1 MAQRIFIRS
10 LIILLCSTGLSSG
23 VCGTAL
29 AAPRNFQR
37 SGSTVPQQGI
47 YLVFPFENA
56 GASPRLDWLSEG
68 LEELT
73 IQRLFAAG
81 QQVYSH
87 AGRASE
93 MDRYGLPANAKLS
106 RAAMLHIAD
115 ELDADFVIF
124 GSFASDGQNLAVE
137 ARILR
142 VNVLSDHTATNAK
155 ALLAPARESGP
166 LSSLMDLHLR
176 VLWRLISANDPA
188 YRSNLAEF
196 SKAQR
201 PLRLDAFEHYIRG
214 LLAAEDE
221 GRLREL
227 REAAR
232 LEPEWPDP
240 DFALGQAYYLRRDC
254 NSAIP
259 WFARV
264 PNSHQRHFEAI
275 FATGVC
281 RLLLN
286 QADRAEEVFA
296 ALQTSPKND
305 AASEGAAGNAISN
318 VEMPEIL
325 NDLAIA
331 QVRQGKSGP
340 AVEGLR
346 RATQLDPDE
355 DDYPFNLGLLA
366 LRAKDFAGAAGYFRE
381 ASQRAPE
388 NPEDRAMLI
397 LSLEKGGKKEEA
409 EQERKLGK
417 EALGSD
423 ALPAI
428 RLEASPKTN
437 VKTHGKSRKKTQ
449 KTQLPTE
456 EQGDALTRYE
466 RLKTQLDTIALRLE
480 IETPEKVAG
489 TATNDTAADTPANHV
504 RRGRQELAGN
514 LLDAAEF
521 EFRTALKADPNDS
534 SAHRGL
540 AEILRR
546 RGKLDDAVKELQT
559 SLESGDSAI
568 ARTTLAK
575 IYLEQKKPDLA
586 RTEAEH
592 ALKLAP
598 NYSEAKQLLEHLQ
611 NGKRGGGK
619 P

>member
-1 MAQRIFIRS
+1 MVRLDFMRS
-10 LIILLCSTGLSSG
+10 LFLLLCAIGITGRA
-23 VCGTAL
+23 CG
-29 AAPRNFQR
+29 AAQASPGNAQAG
-37 SGSTVPQQGI
+37 GSTAPQQGI

-56 GASPRLDWLSEG
+56 GASPRLDWLGEG

-73 IQRLFAAG
+73 IQRLFTAG

-93 MDRYGLPANAKLS
+93 MDRYGLPATAKLS

-115 ELDADFVIF
+115 DLDADFVIF
-124 GSFASDGQNLAVE
+124 GSFASNGQNLTVE
-137 ARILR
+137 SRILR
-142 VNVLSDHTATNAK
+142 VNVMNDHTAANAK
-155 ALLAPARESGP
+155 ALLAPVRESGP
-166 LSSLMDLHLR
+166 LDSLMDLHLQL
-176 VLWRLISANDPA
+176 LWRLISANDPS
-188 YRSNLAEF
+188 YRMSPAEF
-196 SKAQR
+196 SKRQR

-281 RLLLN
+281 RLLLSEP
-286 QADRAEEVFA
+286 DRAEGVFS
-296 ALQTSPKND
+296 ALQTPPKTN
-305 AASEGAAGNAISN
+305 AADESSAANAISSM
-318 VEMPEIL
+318 EMPEIL
-325 NDLAIA
+325 NNLAIA
-331 QVRQGKSGP
+331 RVRQGKSAP
-340 AVEGLR
+340 ALTDLQ
-346 RATQLDPDE
+346 RATQLDPDDE
-355 DDYPFNLGLLA
+355 DYLFNLGVLA
-366 LRAKDFAGAAGYFRE
+366 LRAKDFAGAADYFHE
-381 ASQRAPE
+381 ASQRSPE
-388 NPEDRAMLI
+388 NPEDLAMLI
-397 LSLEKGGKKEEA
+397 LSLEKSGKKEEA
-409 EQERKLGK
+409 DQERELAKESLGNDKL
-417 EALGSD
+417 
-423 ALPAI
+423 PTI
-428 RLEASPKTN
+428 RLETPPKTTA
-437 VKTHGKSRKKTQ
+437 KTNAKTRNKKQ
-449 KTQLPTE
+449 PQPE

-480 IETPEKVAG
+480 IGTPEAVGGA
-489 TATNDTAADTPANHV
+489 TANDTTADTPANHV

-521 EFRTALKADPNDS
+521 EFRAALKTDPNDS
-534 SAHRGL
+534 AAHRGL
-540 AEILRR
+540 AEIDRK
-546 RGKLDDAVKELQT
+546 RGKLDDAVKELQA
-559 SLESGDSAI
+559 SLEMRDSAI
-568 ARTTLAK
+568 VHTMLAK
-575 IYLEQKKPDLA
+575 IYVEQKKPDLA
-586 RTEAEH
+586 RAEAEH

-611 NGKRGGGK
+611 NTKPGGTK